1 MQKWIAYLTIFAALA
16 IVGAP
21 KTWSQEFVDPTG
33 LVTETSS
40 GEFLVEGVERIELER
55 AHELYLAG
63 AVFVDLRN
71 VWRYD
76 IAHIR
81 GAVGLE
87 LKSQFSEESLAEH
100 VAKDQAVVFYCNH
113 SACPRSA
120 IASAMALT
128 WGYTDVYHFA
138 DGWSA
143 WSGNNYD
150 QD

>member
-1 MQKWIAYLTIFAALA
+1 MRRWSVFATTCAVLA
-16 IVGAP
+16 FLGAEQAQ
-21 KTWSQEFVDPTG
+21 SQQFVDTTG
-33 LVTETSS
+33 LVVETEI
-40 GEFLVEGVERIELER
+40 GDFVVEGVERIEVDR
-55 AHELYLAG
+55 AHELFLQD

-76 IAHIR
+76 ISHIP
-81 GAVGLE
+81 GAIGLE
-87 LKSQFSEESLAEH
+87 LKTQFSEEALAEH

-120 IASAMALT
+120 IASAHALT

-143 WSGNNYD
+143 WKG
-150 QD
+150 QGLEQE